1 MSIQGAYLRVSHCSV
16 LFAVFWLLRGA
27 DTSSSNVNYSVKPEG
42 SIGPCPDPCRTL
54 AGIAALSTSDADQGL
69 FGDAS
74 TNVTMTLLPG
84 EHRLNTTLKIS
95 NGAHFAL
102 VGGGQ
107 SYSEYA
113 IIFGTGANIDID
125 NVTEIFFDSFSI
137 NSNEIRYDELISV
150 MHVEYISVT
159 SLLVSGQHY
168 ILLNIYSLSSVLIR
182 DSVFTEITFEYGLFV
197 VDSSSITFTGNTVCN
212 NTLQDSE
219 FFFLTDSS
227 ITFTGNTVSN
237 NALQDSEFFVLT
249 DSSITFTG
257 NTVSN
262 NALQDSEFFF
272 LTDSSI
278 TFTGN
283 TVSNNTLQYSEFF
296 YSEDNISI
304 TFTDNT
310 VSNNI
315 LQMSD
320 FATLEDHSEVIL
332 EGENMFSN
340 NSGSFNYGLWYL
352 DGTTRFSLKGDSS
365 FIDNSITIIFAYM
378 SNISFEGNT
387 IIRNSVCL
395 TPILVTDTTI
405 DFNGSVIF
413 SDNHGTNLSG
423 AITLRNTVMNVWDN
437 SSLVF
442 RNNLADRY
450 GGAIFVDDISNYN
463 TAVQESCFMQ
473 FPKQWG
479 THFTILFENNHAL
492 LGGEDIYG
500 GNVLKC
506 TLENNDIASSLFDV
520 LSNDDYVTFVH
531 DNGTLSSITS
541 NPLEICLCEDN
552 QIMCCPTQGPNGI
565 PQCETN
571 TLGTVYPGQNVHLSA
586 VAVGQTH
593 GTVTSEVYIFNFNI
607 IRINRSEM
615 NITVETLKLTQLIYT
630 TCNQIQYQVD
640 SINEVVTLNLYPM
653 GVCDPSKKL
662 QVGIMVNTTC
672 PPGFK
677 LDNATKQCVCE
688 VRLQSTKS
696 VHCDIDNQAFTHDN
710 RVWIGYQES
719 LGIIIHSSPC
729 PFDYCQEGKQ
739 VFFTLNNT
747 DKQCSNNRTGILCS
761 ECKERLSV
769 LLGGTS
775 QCEQCS
781 NAYLG
786 FILLFAL
793 AGLALIAIIFLLKM
807 TVKYGTLS
815 GLVFYANL
823 VQVNRTLFL
832 PEGQTNVLTI
842 FVAWLNL
849 DFGINTCF
857 YDGLDAYGKTWLQ
870 FLFPF
875 YIWII
880 IGGIILA
887 SHFSMR
893 VTKALGS
900 SPISVLA
907 TLILLSYVKIFQ
919 TCIAVISVTSLEY
932 STKTESVWKLD
943 GNIKYFTG
951 KHVPLFLFS
960 LAVLI
965 LLFLPFTLLLLF
977 GQWIQHI
984 TRWQTLSK
992 TTRYVQRLSHF
1003 LDPYHAPY
1011 KPRHRYWP
1019 GLLLVVRV
1027 ILTVIS
1033 SVSDNTRV
1041 ISAVII
1047 AVIFLLQ
1054 LWGSLSGGLY
1064 RKWSLNAL
1072 EASFMFN
1079 LGLLTIA
1086 SNNSQTDDQKTAI
1099 AYTSMS
1105 IAFLTFC
1112 GVVAYHVYHQ
1122 ICNIYPKF
1130 QGKCLKKP
1138 TTAEISEIP
1147 SQQTLQLQPVSKTIV
1162 AMEDHQAR
1170 SYSLREPL
1178 LDDNDSSM

>member
-1 MSIQGAYLRVSHCSV
+1 MSIFIQSSSPSRQSLCVLFPSESLRVTDMSIQGAYLRVSHCSV

-27 DTSSSNVNYSVKPEG
+27 DTSSSNVNYSVKPVEG
-42 SIGPCPDPCRTL
+42 SIGPCPDPCLTL
-54 AGIAALSTSDADQGL
+54 AEIAALSTSDADQGL

-84 EHRLNTTLKIS
+84 EHRLNATLKIS
-95 NGAHFAL
+95 NGTRFAL

-113 IIFGTGANIDID
+113 IICSTGAKIDID
-125 NVTEIFFDSFSI
+125 NVTEIFFDSFSLNSI
-137 NSNEIRYDELISV
+137 GIYSNELIYV
-150 MHVEYISVT
+150 MHVKHVSVT
-159 SLLVSGQHY
+159 SVLVSGQ
-168 ILLNIYSLSSVLIR
+168 IATLLFISTSSSVSIR
-182 DSVFTEITFEYGLFV
+182 SSVFTKVNASEITLIFLA
-197 VDSSSITFTGNTVCN
+197 DSSLTFSDNV
-212 NTLQDSE
+212 
-219 FFFLTDSS
+219 
-227 ITFTGNTVSN
+227 
-237 NALQDSEFFVLT
+237 
-249 DSSITFTG
+249 
-257 NTVSN
+257 
-262 NALQDSEFFF
+262 
-272 LTDSSI
+272 
-278 TFTGN
+278 
-283 TVSNNTLQYSEFF
+283 VSNNTLPFGYFAYLQDSE
-296 YSEDNISI
+296 
-304 TFTDNT
+304 
-310 VSNNI
+310 
-315 LQMSD
+315 
-320 FATLEDHSEVIL
+320 AIL
-332 EGENMFSN
+332 EGENVFSN
-340 NSGSFNYGLWYL
+340 NSGSCEYVLWYL
-352 DGTTRFSLKGDSS
+352 VACRFSLKGDSS
-365 FIDNSITIIFAYM
+365 FIDNSIMVMSAYET
-378 SNISFEGNT
+378 NISFEGNT
-387 IIRNSVCL
+387 IISRNSVCL
-395 TPILVTDTTI
+395 APIWGSDDTTL

-413 SDNHGTNLSG
+413 SDNYVLHFGGAMILSQH
-423 AITLRNTVMNVWDN
+423 AVMNVWDN

-442 RNNLADRY
+442 RNNSAGRQ
-450 GGAIFVDDISNYN
+450 GGAIFVADISTCD
-463 TAVQESCFMQ
+463 TAVKESCFMQ
-473 FPKQWG
+473 FPKP
-479 THFTILFENNHAL
+479 TNNFTILFENNHAE
-492 LGGEDIYG
+492 LGGEDIFG
-500 GNVLKC
+500 GSVLNC
-506 TLENNDIASSLFDV
+506 ILQNTDFSGSLFDV

-552 QIMCCPTQGPNGI
+552 QISCCPTRAPNGI
-565 PQCETN
+565 PLCSGYIG
-571 TLGTVYPGQNVHLSA
+571 LGERYPGQSVYLST

-593 GTVTSEVYIFNFNI
+593 GTVPSEVRVLSSDRF
-607 IRINRSEM
+607 INAGLPVFA
-615 NITVETLKLTQLIYT
+615 VEIGLENLKL
-630 TCNQIQYQVD
+630 IQ
-640 SINEVVTLNLYPM
+640 SINATCTQIHYPIDSLHNDAFILYP
-653 GVCDPSKKL
+653 GGACDLFNTL
-662 QVGIMVNTTC
+662 QVGIVINATC
-672 PPGFK
+672 PPGFD
-677 LDNATKQCVCE
+677 LYETVMQCDCE
-688 VRLQSTKS
+688 ARLKEHAES
-696 VHCDIDNQAFTHDN
+696 VQCFIDNQTFTHDN

-719 LGIIIHSSPC
+719 SGIVIHSSPC
-729 PFDYCQEGKQ
+729 PFDYCREGQQ
-739 VFFTLNNT
+739 VSFTLNNT
-747 DKQCSNNRTGILCS
+747 DEQCSNHRAGLLCG
-761 ECKERLSV
+761 ECKEGLSV

-775 QCEQCS
+775 RCEQCS
-781 NAYLG
+781 NTYLG

-793 AGLALIAIIFLLKM
+793 AGFALIAIIFLLKM

-870 FLFPF
+870 FVFPF

-932 STKTESVWKLD
+932 PTKTELVWKLD

-992 TTRYVQRLSHF
+992 TIRYVQRLSHF

-1027 ILTVIS
+1027 ILTGIS
-1033 SVSDNTRV
+1033 SDSDDPLA
-1041 ISAVII
+1041 ISSSII

-1054 LWGSLSGGLY
+1054 LWGWLSGGLY
-1064 RKWSLNAL
+1064 RKWSLDAL
-1072 EASFMFN
+1072 EASFMLN
-1079 LGLLTIA
+1079 LGLLTFA
-1086 SNNSQTDDQKTAI
+1086 NSNSRTNDQKTAI

-1112 GVVAYHVYHQ
+1112 GVVTYHVYHQ
-1122 ICNIYPKF
+1122 IRKVYHQFN
-1130 QGKCLKKP
+1130 GNCLKKP
-1138 TTAEISEIP
+1138 TTAETSEVP
-1147 SQQTLQLQPVSKTIV
+1147 SVQTLQPVSKTIV
-1162 AMEDHQAR
+1162 AMEDHQAH
-1170 SYSLREPL
+1170 SFSLREPL
-1178 LDDNDSSM
+1178 LDDNNS

>member
-1 MSIQGAYLRVSHCSV
+1 MNIQGAYLHVSHCSV
-16 LFAVFWLLRGA
+16 LIAVFWLLCGITGV
-27 DTSSSNVNYSVKPEG
+27 DTSSGNINYSVKPVEG
-42 SIGPCPDPCRTL
+42 SIGPCPDPCLTL
-54 AGIAALSTSDADQGL
+54 AEIAALSTSDSDRGL

-84 EHRLNTTLKIS
+84 DHRLNTTLKIS
-95 NGAHFAL
+95 NGIRFAL

-107 SYSEYA
+107 SYSEYT
-113 IIFGTGANIDID
+113 IICSFDVTIDID
-125 NVTEIFFDSFSI
+125 NVTEIFFDSFSLNAIYI
-137 NSNEIRYDELISV
+137 NDFYNTIINVIY
-150 MHVEYISVT
+150 VEYVSIS
-159 SLLVSGQHY
+159 SLLVSGK
-168 ILLNIYSLSSVLIR
+168 IDTLLYSLKSSIFIQ
-182 DSVFTEITFEYGLFV
+182 DSVFTEITSIGSFLYIA
-197 VDSSSITFTGNTVCN
+197 DSTIAFTN
-212 NTLQDSE
+212 
-219 FFFLTDSS
+219 
-227 ITFTGNTVSN
+227 
-237 NALQDSEFFVLT
+237 
-249 DSSITFTG
+249 
-257 NTVSN
+257 
-262 NALQDSEFFF
+262 
-272 LTDSSI
+272 
-278 TFTGN
+278 N
-283 TVSNNTLQYSEFF
+283 TVSNNTLMSDYFFEF
-296 YSEDNISI
+296 DNSSL
-304 TFTDNT
+304 TFTNNIVSDNT
-310 VSNNI
+310 

-320 FATLEDHSEVIL
+320 FTYLSDSEVTLKGTNI
-332 EGENMFSN
+332 FFN
-340 NSGSFNYGLWYL
+340 NSGSCDYNLWYL
-352 DGTTRFSLKGDSS
+352 ANTMFSLKGHSS
-365 FIDNSITIIFAYM
+365 FIDNSIILIGAYQ

-387 IIRNSVCL
+387 IISRNSVCVTL
-395 TPILVTDTTI
+395 ILGSENTI
-405 DFNGSVIF
+405 FDFSGSVIF
-413 SDNHGTNLSG
+413 SDNIATTFSG
-423 AITLRNTVMNVWDN
+423 ALTLFLRSVMNVWDN
-437 SSLVF
+437 SRLVF
-442 RNNLADRY
+442 RNNSAGRQ
-450 GGAIFVDDISNYN
+450 GGAIFVVDDIN
-463 TAVQESCFMQ
+463 TYDTSCIGSCFMQ
-473 FPKQWG
+473 FPKQGG
-479 THFTILFENNHAL
+479 THNFTILFENNHAQ

-500 GNVLKC
+500 GNVLNC
-506 TLENNDIASSLFDV
+506 ILEDNDIASSLFDV

-552 QIMCCPTQGPNGI
+552 QISCCPTQGPNGI
-565 PQCETN
+565 PQCNIEEYMYIN
-571 TLGTVYPGQNVHLSA
+571 LGMVYPGQNVYFSA
-586 VAVGQTH
+586 VAVGQNH
-593 GTVTSEVYIFNFNI
+593 GTVPSEVHVVSSDHERSVNFGLPVYVAIGIENQLQSI
-607 IRINRSEM
+607 DKASC
-615 NITVETLKLTQLIYT
+615 TQIHY
-630 TCNQIQYQVD
+630 QID
-640 SINEVVTLNLYPM
+640 SLNNEKFNLYPREEF
-653 GVCDPSKKL
+653 GRTNKL
-662 QVGIMVNTTC
+662 QVSVVVNITC

-677 LDNATKQCVCE
+677 LNETVVQCDCE
-688 VRLQSTKS
+688 ARLKEHAES
-696 VHCDIDNQAFTHDN
+696 VQCFIDTQTFTHDN

-719 LGIIIHSSPC
+719 SGIVIHSSPC
-729 PFDYCQEGKQ
+729 PFDYCREGHQ
-739 VFFTLNNT
+739 VSFTLNNT
-747 DKQCSNNRTGILCS
+747 DEQCSNHRAGLLCG
-761 ECKERLSV
+761 ECKEGLSV

-775 QCEQCS
+775 RCEQCS

-793 AGLALIAIIFLLKM
+793 AGLALIAIIFLLKV

-832 PEGQTNVLTI
+832 PESQTNVLTI

-857 YDGLDAYGKTWLQ
+857 YNGLDAYGKTWLQ

-919 TCIAVISVTSLEY
+919 TCLAVISVTSLEY
-932 STKTESVWKLD
+932 PTKTESVWKLD

-984 TRWQTLSK
+984 TRWQTFSK
-992 TTRYVQRLSHF
+992 TIRYVQRLSHF

-1027 ILTVIS
+1027 ILTGIS

-1054 LWGSLSGGLY
+1054 LWGWLSGGLY
-1064 RKWSLNAL
+1064 RKWSLDAL
-1072 EASFMFN
+1072 EASFMLN

-1086 SNNSQTDDQKTAI
+1086 SNNSQTNDQKTAI

-1112 GVVAYHVYHQ
+1112 WVVAYHVYHQ
-1122 ICNIYPKF
+1122 IRNVYPKF
-1130 QGKCLKKP
+1130 QGKCLKKL
-1138 TTAEISEIP
+1138 TTAETGEVP
-1147 SQQTLQLQPVSKTIV
+1147 SQQTLKLQPVSKTIV